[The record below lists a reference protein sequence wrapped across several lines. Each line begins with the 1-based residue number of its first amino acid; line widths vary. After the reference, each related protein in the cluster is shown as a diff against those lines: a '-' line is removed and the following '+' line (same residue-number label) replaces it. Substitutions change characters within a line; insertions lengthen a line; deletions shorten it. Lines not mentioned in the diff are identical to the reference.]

1 MTKAGK
7 IITILLWIIIII
19 SAVLIVSLM
28 ASISDNAADPAMG
41 GWINTN
47 LIWSYILLI
56 LGAGFALLFSVFHMI
71 TDIRAAKKGLMALVF
86 VGAIVLIAY
95 LFASDEIPQFI
106 GVQKYIDNGT
116 LTPVIAK
123 WIDTGLIITYILL
136 GLAILS
142 IAFSSVSR
150 LFK

>member
-7 IITILLWIIIII
+7 IITILLWIIILI
-19 SAVLIVSLM
+19 SAVLVVSLM
-28 ASISDNAADPAMG
+28 ANISENPADPAMG
-41 GWINTN
+41 SWINSN

-56 LGAGFALLFSVFHMI
+56 FCAGVAILAALFHMI
-71 TDIRAAKKGLMALVF
+71 TDIHAAKKGLMAFLFLGVVLLV
-86 VGAIVLIAY
+86 AY
-95 LFASDEIPQFI
+95 LLASDEIPQFI

-116 LTPVIAK
+116 LTTTIAK
-123 WIDTGLIITYILL
+123 WIDTGLYLTYILL